1 MATVTDSARI
11 ASMAKKRKIKSKSG
25 RSNIKNDKYLYFFRF
40 SLCSNNE
47 IDIELSPAIKEFI
60 EKVHTA
66 YVMYLK
72 VHHLRFFFYNYQAE
86 ITRLC
91 S

>member
-1 MATVTDSARI
+1 VEEVI
-11 ASMAKKRKIKSKSG
+11 SKMI
-25 RSNIKNDKYLYFFRF
+25 NIFTSFVLAFA
-40 SLCSNNE
+40 SNNE

-72 VHHLRFFFYNYQAE
+72 VHLLGFFF
-86 ITRLC
+86 L
-91 S
+91 